1 MEPGNRLYARV
12 EKIARNDTYSLE
24 EKLDRMKEIFTENL
38 PSYPPE
44 LVEELFDGVL
54 AGDVASGEDL
64 LERSEYLPSLTEL
77 LAGEFNDRRDPFSKA
92 QWRLIG
98 EIVSEFGMELEEK
111 TLAYIMGKVVE
122 RKAI

>member
-24 EKLDRMKEIFTENL
+24 EKLDRMKETFTENL
-38 PSYPPE
+38 PSFPPE

-77 LAGEFNDRRDPFSKA
+77 LAGEFNDRRDPFSNA

-98 EIVSEFGMELEEK
+98 EIVSEFGMELDEK